1 MEISGRKKG
10 CSNFTVKGYIFR
22 VYSSKGETQYCRC
35 IVDDCPSRAI
45 RKDGEFNIK
54 KPHNHLVLA
63 NDIDRRQLES
73 NCKKRA
79 AETTTPFSEIVEDE
93 SRRFPNAAHMV
104 AFGSIEST
112 LARHRRGS
120 QPAIPGDAQMF
131 NDLLQQHPLY
141 STTLHEKPFFRN
153 ILTALDGS
161 ISIVF
166 AGDELLNALQ
176 TTTSLHID
184 GTFKVSPYL
193 FMQFCTLHAFAFDY
207 AFPAIYV
214 LMTHKTQAANECLLR
229 YVLELQ
235 PNLNPTVV
243 MSDFETALQNA
254 VSICFPQARV
264 AGCFFH
270 YSQAIWRRV
279 QKLGLTDGY
288 RDNPRI
294 TRTVKRCM
302 ALSLLPHTSIVAGLQ
317 TIREY
322 TRLQGIDSGTVQSL
336 LLYIECRW
344 IRIITPERFS
354 VFDLIRRTNN
364 DVESFHKTLLKRIG
378 LSHPNIWE
386 FMVKLIY
393 IEDKTRLDLERADD
407 AMRIRRAKKKVYILN
422 NIHIINAQAKLN
434 SGEIRIDKYLR
445 TVAHDIPELSTND
458 TMVENVD
465 DEIDVNVVDD
475 VIDDVVDNMVDNVVE
490 NVVEDVG
497 FVVHNVIENVV
508 EEVAFV
514 VDNVIPVRGRGR
526 GRGQRRGTPRGGGR
540 GVVRA
545 TSDVSDLSEP
555 PSPPV
560 RRRGRGRPRRGGR
573 GRGNDPQ
580 APETPQVA
588 ATTQVP
594 RPLCIICVDT
604 VANTVLV
611 PCGHLFTCYDC
622 AGMLMDRNQT
632 CPNCRGEIVLRVRTF
647 TGIED

>member
-1 MEISGRKKG
+1 MTLTEDNLKVIAKKEQL
-10 CSNFTVKGYIFR
+10 K
-22 VYSSKGETQYCRC
+22 QL
-35 IVDDCPSRAI
+35 
-45 RKDGEFNIK
+45 
-54 KPHNHLVLA
+54 HHLVRLLKMNRGA
-63 NDIDRRQLES
+63 FRMQHTWLHLVQS
-73 NCKKRA
+73 N
-79 AETTTPFSEIVEDE
+79 PHWHGIV
-93 SRRFPNAAHMV
+93 V
-104 AFGSIEST
+104 ARNQQFQGMLKCLMICCNNILCT
-112 LARHRRGS
+112 L
-120 QPAIPGDAQMF
+120 
-131 NDLLQQHPLY
+131 QHYMGNL
-141 STTLHEKPFFRN
+141 FFRN

-214 LMTHKTQAANECLLR
+214 LMTHKTQAAYECLLR

-254 VSICFPQARV
+254 VSICFPRARV

-302 ALSLLPHTSIVAGLQ
+302 ALSLLPHTSFVAGLQ

-322 TRLQGIDSGTVQSL
+322 TRLQGIDSGKVKSL
-336 LLYIECRW
+336 LLYIERRW

-434 SGEIRIDKYLR
+434 SGEISIDKYLR

-458 TMVENVD
+458 TMVENAD
-465 DEIDVNVVDD
+465 DEIDVNVVED
-475 VIDDVVDNMVDNVVE
+475 VIDNVVDNMVDNVVE

-497 FVVHNVIENVV
+497 FVVDNVVEDVGFVVDNVVEDVGFVVDNVVENVV

-526 GRGQRRGTPRGGGR
+526 GRGRRRGRPRGGGR
-540 GVVRA
+540 SVVRA

-560 RRRGRGRPRRGGR
+560 RRRGRGRPRG
-573 GRGNDPQ
+573 
-580 APETPQVA
+580 
-588 ATTQVP
+588 
-594 RPLCIICVDT
+594 
-604 VANTVLV
+604 
-611 PCGHLFTCYDC
+611 
-622 AGMLMDRNQT
+622 
-632 CPNCRGEIVLRVRTF
+632 
-647 TGIED
+647 